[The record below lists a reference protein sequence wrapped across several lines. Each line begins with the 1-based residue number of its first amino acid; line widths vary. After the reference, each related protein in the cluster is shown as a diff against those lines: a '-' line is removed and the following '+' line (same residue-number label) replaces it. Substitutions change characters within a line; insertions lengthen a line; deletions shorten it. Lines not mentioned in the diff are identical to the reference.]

1 MALQG
6 KHILVGISG
15 GIAAYKI
22 PELIRGLVKA
32 GAEVR
37 VATTRHALE
46 FVTELTLQTVS
57 GHPVYS
63 DVFAAINAH
72 ATEHISL
79 PEWCDAMIV
88 APATAN
94 VVAKMAAG
102 IADDALTTTICSCV
116 ARKPIL
122 IAPAMND
129 KMWENPATQHAVET
143 IRSWQ
148 NVRVIE
154 PAEGP
159 LACGVVGKGRMPEA
173 EELQEAL
180 EYVLTPPTLA
190 GQRILITAGGT
201 QEPIDPVRFISNYST
216 GKMGVALAQVCAR
229 RGAEVTMVCGSMSVT
244 PRNPFG
250 AIHRIDALSAQEM
263 YEACIAQWPRMNS
276 AILCAAVA
284 DFTPCE
290 KAENK
295 IKKGDRSLVNGDRSL
310 VIGGK
315 PSSAEATP
323 PVNREDAPGDRSL
336 VISDRSLVNGGKPSS
351 AEATPPV
358 SREDAPG
365 EWSLSLKETADIAK
379 ALGQSKRPD
388 QKLIGFALETQ
399 HEIENALHK
408 MERKNLDAIVLNSL
422 RDKGAGF
429 GVDTNRVT
437 IIRADGNSLELPLL
451 SKAEAANEIIRYSFL
466 LEEAE

>member
-159 LACGVVGKGRMPEA
+159 LACGTNGKGRMPEV

-180 EYVLTPPTLA
+180 AYALTPQTLA

-216 GKMGVALAQVCAR
+216 GKMGVALAQACAR
-229 RGAEVTMVCGSMSVT
+229 RGADVTMVCGAMSAT
-244 PRNPFG
+244 LRNPFG
-250 AIHRIDALSAQEM
+250 AIHRIDALSAQDM

-295 IKKGDRSLVNGDRSL
+295 IKKGDWSLVN
-310 VIGGK
+310 
-315 PSSAEATP
+315 
-323 PVNREDAPGDRSL
+323 
-336 VISDRSLVNGGKPSS
+336 
-351 AEATPPV
+351 
-358 SREDAPG
+358 G

-451 SKAEAANEIIRYSFL
+451 SKEEAANEIIRYSFL

>member
-180 EYVLTPPTLA
+180 EYVLTPRTLA

-295 IKKGDRSLVNGDRSL
+295 IKK
-310 VIGGK
+310 
-315 PSSAEATP
+315 
-323 PVNREDAPGDRSL
+323 GDRSL

>member
-129 KMWENPATQHAVET
+129 KMWENPATQHAIET

-180 EYVLTPPTLA
+180 EYVLTPRTLA

-295 IKKGDRSLVNGDRSL
+295 IKKGELKV
-310 VIGGK
+310 
-315 PSSAEATP
+315 E
-323 PVNREDAPGDRSL
+323 
-336 VISDRSLVNGGKPSS
+336 
-351 AEATPPV
+351 
-358 SREDAPG
+358 SRESNVF
-365 EWSLSLKETADIAK
+365 SLSLKETADIAK

>member
-180 EYVLTPPTLA
+180 EYALTPRTLA

-250 AIHRIDALSAQEM
+250 AIHRIDALSAQDM

-295 IKKGDRSLVNGDRSL
+295 IKKGDRSLV
-310 VIGGK
+310 
-315 PSSAEATP
+315 
-323 PVNREDAPGDRSL
+323 
-336 VISDRSLVNGGKPSS
+336 ISDRSLVNGGKPSS

-358 SREDAPG
+358 NREDAPG

>member
-129 KMWENPATQHAVET
+129 KMWENPATQHAIET

-180 EYVLTPPTLA
+180 EYVLTPPTLT

-295 IKKGDRSLVNGDRSL
+295 IKKGDRSLV
-310 VIGGK
+310 IG
-315 PSSAEATP
+315 
-323 PVNREDAPGDRSL
+323 
-336 VISDRSLVNGGKPSS
+336 DRSLVNGGKPSS

-358 SREDAPG
+358 NREDAPG